1 MENVLVSYNTVESE
15 AFQTFTELKKNDG
28 RHVESKISNA
38 LLIKKQKGKL
48 VILDEFIAA
57 STGTDDT
64 LKGGLIGGLVGIL
77 GGPIGMLLGFGVGT
91 FIGTFSDRD
100 DIKTETSLLQSMGSR
115 LEEED
120 VAILLFAQEQHEKSL
135 DDILT
140 KFEATVTRYDAAVIA
155 EEVEHAQNIQ
165 RDLEKQT
172 RQKLSSDRSSERKS
186 KIKVYKERFKGMF
199 DREKSKE

>member
-155 EEVEHAQNIQ
+155 EEVEHAQSVQ

-172 RQKLSSDRSSERKS
+172 RQKLSSDRSNERKS

>member
-15 AFQTFTELKKNDG
+15 AYQTFTELKKNDG

-155 EEVEHAQNIQ
+155 EEVEHAQSVQ

-172 RQKLSSDRSSERKS
+172 RQKLSSDRSNERKS

>member
-15 AFQTFTELKKNDG
+15 AYQTFTELKKNDG

-38 LLIKKQKGKL
+38 LLIKKQKDKL

-115 LEEED
+115 LGEDD

-155 EEVEHAQNIQ
+155 EEVEHAQSVQ

-172 RQKLSSDRSSERKS
+172 RQKLSSDRSNERKS